1 MGRGISPLQVS
12 LMPPKLG
19 PKPCRRLPCHGGVK
33 FGQTISWA
41 GANTANT
48 HQCARSCIGGSSD
61 GTRKGQVRTPPRET
75 EASMAC
81 RGKTVLVLTA
91 ERDGRAVL
99 QAEYLRAPRAQTG
112 KAPASW
118 HGRVKSN
125 PWMLLPPPRAVA
137 IATGTDNPSVTHGW
151 HLLLR
156 RGSA

>member
-1 MGRGISPLQVS
+1 
-12 LMPPKLG
+12 
-19 PKPCRRLPCHGGVK
+19 
-33 FGQTISWA
+33 
-41 GANTANT
+41 
-48 HQCARSCIGGSSD
+48 
-61 GTRKGQVRTPPRET
+61 
-75 EASMAC
+75 MAC